1 MAGLLRAPNRRRLVV
16 ISVVVLMLLG
26 VGAGRWILRDN
37 SDDGPVPSPT
47 ASIGAQREPSTGSA
61 ETATA
66 SATASASGSPTSQ
79 SEAGPKAGS
88 LQDLLRYAPDRLAD
102 DSLPLPFVASYAD
115 ISGWMAMHGISKPT
129 SLSDPSLARWERQL
143 SALSLP
149 TSLSTRGKESLW
161 KSTYG
166 FDLTQVDQVLT
177 VGQAPDYVI
186 ILKGAFDSTELQN
199 AWSGSGYQAVKVED
213 TTVWSLFPQDRIDLS
228 APASRPALGSL
239 NNMVLLEDGTLIAA
253 AKLSLLQSAL
263 KVYNGDKSSLGEND
277 DVQSLLSPS
286 NMPGQLVSAIV
297 AKGDL
302 LETIAPKSKDGEG
315 NGTNIPAVDETK
327 STPAASTPTTAA
339 QMPEVKLVLIGL
351 QQFDPAVGT
360 ATPASAATPAPAG
373 GSSLE
378 ASPAVTTTLPT
389 MVARNARPG
398 EMVMMLLLQ
407 DDDDVDAAQR
417 VMRDRLATERSV
429 VTGRLFASRLN
440 VTSLNVSADGAG
452 TNMVLLRA
460 NLIDGPDD
468 WISIV
473 ETRDLGF
480 AFWSQSP

>member
-1 MAGLLRAPNRRRLVV
+1 MAALLRGPNRRRLVMV
-16 ISVVVLMLLG
+16 ISVVVLMLFG

-47 ASIGAQREPSTGSA
+47 ASTGAQREPSTGSA
-61 ETATA
+61 ETASA
-66 SATASASGSPTSQ
+66 SATAMASGSPTSQ
-79 SEAGPKAGS
+79 SKSGPKAGS

-115 ISGWMAMHGISKPT
+115 ISGWMAMQGISKPT
-129 SLSDPSLARWERQL
+129 SLSDPNLARWERQL
-143 SALSLP
+143 NALSLP
-149 TSLSTRGKESLW
+149 TSLATRGTESLW

-277 DVQSLLSPS
+277 DVQGLLSPS

-351 QQFDPAVGT
+351 QRLDPAVGT

-373 GSSLE
+373 GSSLA
-378 ASPAVTTTLPT
+378 ASPAVVPT
-389 MVARNARPG
+389 MIARDARPG
-398 EMVMMLLLQ
+398 EMVMILLLR

-417 VMRDRLATERSV
+417 VMRDRLAGERSA
-429 VTGRLFASRLN
+429 VTGRLFASRLD
-440 VTSLNVSADGAG
+440 VTSLNITADGAG

-468 WISIV
+468 WVSIV

-480 AFWSQSP
+480 AFWPQFP